1 MKSVESETS
10 IDMEHFRGNYQYQ
23 PLRECDR
30 RLRKKPGYALSP
42 EAVEELL
49 SQEDVTFVTG
59 STRSYDMVVTGEIR
73 VLLLLPGS
81 FDDPIE
87 CRLLVQSIEAR
98 PQYDALSYQWGDPT
112 DVRNITLDNDHAFP
126 ITVSLDNALRHLRL
140 KTEIRRLWADAIC
153 INQNDRNERG
163 NQVSIMKE
171 IYSRA
176 RSVQVWLDV
185 EVPCDAPSVKRLM
198 NLKDGDEDD
207 DLGDDPDF
215 WTPLVPVLRNT
226 YWDRLWVQ
234 QELVFA
240 PKLEFICRSAKFPG
254 QKLMSFQTQMFRRA
268 IKGHRLLDA
277 GDDWFKLG
285 ESMKIRRTFSR
296 RLGIWRRMIKHRGPV
311 EVASLKPISKLRQPT
326 AAWALDYRAWGSSVG
341 SNPIN
346 LLGMLRYA
354 QSLQVTDA
362 RDRIVATMSLA
373 IDYDEDGSPMDY
385 SRSLADLYL
394 SIASILP
401 FKCNSLQFLPQAK
414 LLKYP
419 DPTVL
424 GLASWAPNWNPP
436 CTAGF
441 FLGDYHASGDLPM
454 YEYALRGAREGVFRA
469 RGFVLDGINQ
479 ELCGVDNS
487 LCPLSTILDLVFK
500 NSMSAAEVQEK
511 VMSLAHALTSPAI
524 MENQMDRLY
533 FSETENTLYMAVL
546 LHYASI
552 TPGLRICDLLSRIN
566 TNYPNSDDQ
575 WIESMESLQRFR
587 KVKRSPI
594 GQLDLCRLLSV
605 ARKGIDQCQRF
616 SHFIVLLHQTL
627 SSGCFGTC
635 DSGGFVIVEG
645 NANVIPGDEIW
656 IVFGCPT
663 PMVLRPSGTRY
674 VVVSPAHMHN
684 MMEGEAV
691 EGVNTPDKSHTGGWE
706 SLLKTGLI
714 GPDAELEVP
723 YTSGKDKRQVRML
736 DLC

>member
-1 MKSVESETS
+1 
-10 IDMEHFRGNYQYQ
+10 MEHFCGNYQYQ

-59 STRSYDMVVTGEIR
+59 STRSYEMVVTGEIR

-87 CRLLVQSIEAR
+87 CRLVVESIEAN

-126 ITVSLDNALRHLRL
+126 ITISLDNALRHLRL
-140 KTEIRRLWADAIC
+140 KSGIRRLWADAIC
-153 INQNDRNERG
+153 INQNDRDERG

-185 EVPCDAPSVKRLM
+185 ELQCDAPSVKKLM
-198 NLKDGDEDD
+198 SFKDGDEDD

-215 WTPLVPVLRNT
+215 WTPVIPVLRNT

-240 PKLEFICRSAKFPG
+240 SKLKFICRGAKFPG
-254 QKLMSFQTQMFRRA
+254 KKLMSFQTQMFRRA
-268 IKGHRLLDA
+268 IKGHRLLNA

-285 ESMKIRRTFSR
+285 ESMKIRSTFSR
-296 RLGIWRRMIKHRGPV
+296 RLEIWRRMIKHRGPV
-311 EVASLKPISKLRQPT
+311 DVRSLKPISKLRQPT
-326 AAWALDYRAWGSSVG
+326 ADWALKYREWGSSVG

-354 QSLQVTDA
+354 QSLQVTDV

-373 IDYDEDGSPMDY
+373 IDYEEDGSPMDY

-414 LLKYP
+414 LLKEP
-419 DPTVL
+419 DPTVQ

-436 CTAGF
+436 STAGF

-454 YEYALRGAREGVFRA
+454 YEYPLHDVRDGIFRA

-479 ELCGVDNS
+479 VLCGIDNS
-487 LCPLSTILDLVFK
+487 LCPLSTMSDLVFK
-500 NSMSAAEVQEK
+500 ATMSAAEVEEQVTK
-511 VMSLAHALTSPAI
+511 LAHALTSPAI
-524 MENQMDRLY
+524 MANQMDRSY
-533 FSETENTLYMAVL
+533 FSEAENRLYMAVL

-552 TPGLRICDLLSRIN
+552 TPGLRSRDLLSHMN
-566 TNYPNSDDQ
+566 TTYLNSDDK
-575 WIESMESLQRFR
+575 WIDSIESLQKFR

-594 GQLDLCRLLSV
+594 AQLDLCQLSSG
-605 ARKGIDQCQRF
+605 ARKGIDQCQQF
-616 SHFIVLLHQTL
+616 SHFVTLLHQTL
-627 SSGCFGTC
+627 SAGCFGTC
-635 DSGGFVIVEG
+635 ESGGLVIVEG

-656 IVFGCPT
+656 IIFGCPT
-663 PMVLRPSGTRY
+663 PMILRPSDTRY
-674 VVVSPAHMHN
+674 VVVSPAHMQN

-691 EGVNTPDKSHTGGWE
+691 EGVNTPADESHTGGWE
-706 SLLKTGLI
+706 SLLKTGRI
-714 GPDAELEVP
+714 GPEAELEVP
-723 YTSGKDKRQVRML
+723 YTSGKDKRLVRML